1 MTAHHP
7 SIAEVLGG
15 SATHWRPRRAEGPP
29 KRCSVVTLSRLPGA
43 LGDEVAGEAAR
54 RLGYRCFDRELLRG
68 IAESAS
74 TREAAV
80 ASLDEKDRPALTDWL
95 CALTLDDYL
104 SPYSYKEHL
113 TRVLH
118 AVAAMG
124 EAVIVGRGAHL
135 VLPPG
140 STLRVL
146 VVAPFAFRARNH
158 AAQQGLDLAQA
169 GRRILAEEAERRAF
183 LRRHFAAELD
193 DPDDFDLVLN
203 TATLG
208 VEAAAEATCAALR
221 CLPTRAAAVA
231 RPEA

>member
-1 MTAHHP
+1 
-7 SIAEVLGG
+7 
-15 SATHWRPRRAEGPP
+15 
-29 KRCSVVTLSRLPGA
+29 VVTLSRLPGA
-43 LGDEVAGEAAR
+43 LGDEVAREVAR
-54 RLGYRCFDRELLRG
+54 RLGYRCFDRELLRD

-80 ASLDEKDRPALTDWL
+80 ANLDERDRPALTDWL
-95 CALTLDDYL
+95 CALTLNDYM

-118 AVAAMG
+118 AVAAIG

-146 VVAPFAFRARNH
+146 VVAPFALRARTL
-158 AAQQGLDLAQA
+158 AAHHGLDMAQA

-183 LRRHFAAELD
+183 LRRHFGAELD

-208 VEAAAEATCAALR
+208 VEGAAEAVCAALR
-221 CLPTRAAAVA
+221 GLPAGAAAVA
-231 RPEA
+231 RPQA